1 MIIVICQKM
10 EITYKLFDNTEGK
23 FTQLKDIYTLDDNC
37 KYLKIKFNI
46 VSHRGLNKHDRKMI
60 YRHLDPTKKVNQR
73 GRISILTVPR
83 KIFNNLSKLEV
94 LDLSDNKMPRLYKL
108 LFVNLVN
115 LKELYLSGNMIKKF
129 DSLLFSFMP
138 NLRILDCSDNN
149 LSLLPEDIFSKQ
161 SKLEKLLLNN
171 NDLKF
176 ISDKMFDNCKSLQ
189 ILYIYE
195 NNPNLIITNLQKK
208 IFISDFRYD

>member
-1 MIIVICQKM
+1 
-10 EITYKLFDNTEGK
+10 
-23 FTQLKDIYTLDDNC
+23 
-37 KYLKIKFNI
+37 
-46 VSHRGLNKHDRKMI
+46 
-60 YRHLDPTKKVNQR
+60 
-73 GRISILTVPR
+73 
-83 KIFNNLSKLEV
+83 
-94 LDLSDNKMPRLYKL
+94 
-108 LFVNLVN
+108 
-115 LKELYLSGNMIKKF
+115 MIKKF

-195 NNPNLIITNLQKK
+195 NNPDLIITNLKKK